1 VPTDPVEL
9 AVLLKNKGKM
19 ELAAASARKGFKRNP
34 KNARA
39 HYVLAWV
46 LVHVGK
52 RKEATNEFN
61 KALQLNLSGT
71 DRQEADAALKRL
83 KGGGGASGGGP
94 GGPGGG
100 TLGGPAGGPGGPG
113 GPMGGGPAGGPG
125 GPK

>member
-1 VPTDPVEL
+1 VPTDPVER
-9 AVLLKNKGKM
+9 AVLLKNERKM
-19 ELAAASARKGFKRNP
+19 DLAAAAARKGVKQKPNSP
-34 KNARA
+34 RA

-52 RKEATNEFN
+52 RKEATGEFN
-61 KALQLNLSGT
+61 KAIQLNLSGK

-100 TLGGPAGGPGGPG
+100 PSGGPI
-113 GPMGGGPAGGPG
+113 GGGPAGGPG